1 MKIPLE
7 ITQLGELIK
16 ESMPNQVLRVVG
28 EVSQPKNFRGNMY
41 LNLKDKMYNIKAII
55 WKTKYEQF
63 NTEIKDGDKIVV
75 KGKLDFYGANGS
87 ITYII
92 DKLIKYEG
100 EGELSALYQKYKKTF
115 ETKGYFDRDKK
126 LIIPDKIEK
135 ILLLTSESGAAIHD
149 FIYALD
155 NNHSKLDYDI
165 IDVPVQGRQCPL
177 NIINEINKIKDNY
190 DAIVIT
196 RGGGSFEDL
205 FGFSQPELIEA
216 IHNFDQPVISAIGH
230 QVDTS
235 LLDLVSDCCCPTP
248 SLAAQYIIDTNK
260 KFINELEEIR
270 DDIKDELLGS
280 YNKQNRGLNNC
291 TERLNKIILSF
302 DRIQHSYQSE
312 LLNQLNTY
320 AFKLKELDLKLSSLV
335 NNATEKNN
343 IILIKN
349 NKNVIHK
356 DVGKFIKR
364 LEGTDDFIIGWGN
377 KKIKISSYKFEI
389 L

>member
-1 MKIPLE
+1 M
-7 ITQLGELIK
+7 
-16 ESMPNQVLRVVG
+16 
-28 EVSQPKNFRGNMY
+28 
-41 LNLKDKMYNIKAII
+41 
-55 WKTKYEQF
+55 
-63 NTEIKDGDKIVV
+63 
-75 KGKLDFYGANGS
+75 
-87 ITYII
+87 
-92 DKLIKYEG
+92 
-100 EGELSALYQKYKKTF
+100 F

-165 IDVPVQGRQCPL
+165 IDVPVQGRMCPL

-270 DDIKDELLGS
+270 DDIKDELIGS
-280 YNKQNRGLNNC
+280 YNKQNRGFNNC
-291 TERLNKIILSF
+291 SERLNKIILSF

-320 AFKLKELDLKLSSLV
+320 AFKLKELDLKLSNLV
-335 NNATEKNN
+335 NNTSGNN
-343 IILIKN
+343 IISIKN
-349 NKNVIHK
+349 NKNVTHT
-356 DVGKFIKR
+356 DVAKFIKR
-364 LEGTDDFIIGWGN
+364 LEGTDDFIINWN
-377 KKIKISSYKFEI
+377 NNKIKISSYKFE
-389 L
+389 LL

>member
-16 ESMPNQVLRVVG
+16 ESMPNQVLRVIG

-87 ITYII
+87 VTYII

-100 EGELSALYQKYKKTF
+100 EGELSALYQKYKKMF

-165 IDVPVQGRQCPL
+165 IDVPVQGRMCPL
-177 NIINEINKIKDNY
+177 NIINELNKIKDNY

-216 IHNFDQPVISAIGH
+216 IYNFNQPVISAIGH

-248 SLAAQYIIDTNK
+248 SLAAQYIIDINK

-270 DDIKDELLGS
+270 DDIKDELIGS

-343 IILIKN
+343 IISIKN
-349 NKNVIHK
+349 NKNVIHT
-356 DVGKFIKR
+356 DVAKFIKR
-364 LEGTDDFIIGWGN
+364 LEGTDDFIINWN
-377 KKIKISSYKFEI
+377 NNKIKISSYKFE
-389 L
+389 LL

>member
-87 ITYII
+87 VTYII

-364 LEGTDDFIIGWGN
+364 LEGTDDFIIDWGN

>member
-16 ESMPNQVLRVVG
+16 ESMPNQVLRVIG

-87 ITYII
+87 VTYII

-100 EGELSALYQKYKKTF
+100 EGELSALYQKYKKMF

-165 IDVPVQGRQCPL
+165 IDVPVQGRMCPL
-177 NIINEINKIKDNY
+177 NIINELNKIKDNY

-216 IHNFDQPVISAIGH
+216 IYNFNQPVISAIGH

-248 SLAAQYIIDTNK
+248 SLAAQYIIDINK

-270 DDIKDELLGS
+270 DDIKDELMGS

-320 AFKLKELDLKLSSLV
+320 AFKLKELDLKLSNLV
-335 NNATEKNN
+335 NNTSGNN
-343 IILIKN
+343 IISIKN
-349 NKNVIHK
+349 NKNVIHT
-356 DVGKFIKR
+356 DVAKFIKR
-364 LEGTDDFIIGWGN
+364 LEGTDDFIINWN
-377 KKIKISSYKFEI
+377 NNKIKISSYKFE
-389 L
+389 LL

>member
-16 ESMPNQVLRVVG
+16 ESMPNQVLRVIG
-28 EVSQPKNFRGNMY
+28 EVSQPKIFRGNMY

-87 ITYII
+87 VTYII

-100 EGELSALYQKYKKTF
+100 EGELSALYQKYKKMF

-165 IDVPVQGRQCPL
+165 IDVPVQGRMCPL

-270 DDIKDELLGS
+270 DDIKDELIGS
-280 YNKQNRGLNNC
+280 YNKQNRGFNNC
-291 TERLNKIILSF
+291 SERLNKIILSF

-320 AFKLKELDLKLSSLV
+320 AFKLKELDLKLSNLV
-335 NNATEKNN
+335 NNTSGNN
-343 IILIKN
+343 IISIKN
-349 NKNVIHK
+349 NKNVIHT
-356 DVGKFIKR
+356 DVAKFIKR
-364 LEGTDDFIIGWGN
+364 LEGTDDFIINWN
-377 KKIKISSYKFEI
+377 NNKIKISSYKFE
-389 L
+389 LL

>member
-165 IDVPVQGRQCPL
+165 IDVPVQGRMCPL

-364 LEGTDDFIIGWGN
+364 LEGTDDFIIDWGN

>member
-16 ESMPNQVLRVVG
+16 ESMPNQVLRVIG

-87 ITYII
+87 VTYII

-100 EGELSALYQKYKKTF
+100 EGELSALYQKYKKMF

-165 IDVPVQGRQCPL
+165 IDVPVQGRMCPL
-177 NIINEINKIKDNY
+177 NIINELNKIKDNY

-216 IHNFDQPVISAIGH
+216 IYNFNQPVISAIGH

-248 SLAAQYIIDTNK
+248 SLAAQYIIDINK

-270 DDIKDELLGS
+270 DDIKDELMGS

-343 IILIKN
+343 IISIKN
-349 NKNVIHK
+349 NKNVIHT
-356 DVGKFIKR
+356 DVAKFIKR
-364 LEGTDDFIIGWGN
+364 LEGTDDFIINWN
-377 KKIKISSYKFEI
+377 NNKIKISSYKFE
-389 L
+389 LL

>member
-63 NTEIKDGDKIVV
+63 NTEIKHGDKIVV

-165 IDVPVQGRQCPL
+165 IDVPVQGRMCPL

-364 LEGTDDFIIGWGN
+364 LEGTDDFIIDWGN

>member
-16 ESMPNQVLRVVG
+16 ESMPNQVLRVIG

-87 ITYII
+87 VTYII

-100 EGELSALYQKYKKTF
+100 EGELSALYQKYKKMF

-165 IDVPVQGRQCPL
+165 IDVPVQGRMCPL
-177 NIINEINKIKDNY
+177 NIINELNKIKDNY

-216 IHNFDQPVISAIGH
+216 IYNFNQPVISAIGH

-270 DDIKDELLGS
+270 DDIKDELMGS

-343 IILIKN
+343 IISIKN
-349 NKNVIHK
+349 NKNVIHT
-356 DVGKFIKR
+356 DVAKFIKR
-364 LEGTDDFIIGWGN
+364 LEGTDDFIINWN
-377 KKIKISSYKFEI
+377 NNKIKISNYKFK
-389 L
+389 LL

>member
-364 LEGTDDFIIGWGN
+364 LEGTDDFIIDWGN

>member
-16 ESMPNQVLRVVG
+16 ESMPNQVLRVIG

-87 ITYII
+87 VTYII

-100 EGELSALYQKYKKTF
+100 EGELSALYQKYKKMF

-165 IDVPVQGRQCPL
+165 IDVPVQGRMCPL
-177 NIINEINKIKDNY
+177 NIINELNKIKDNY

-216 IHNFDQPVISAIGH
+216 IYNFNQPVISAIGH

-270 DDIKDELLGS
+270 DDIKDELMGS

-343 IILIKN
+343 IISIKN
-349 NKNVIHK
+349 NKNVIHT
-356 DVGKFIKR
+356 DVAKFIKR
-364 LEGTDDFIIGWGN
+364 LEGTDDFIINWN
-377 KKIKISSYKFEI
+377 NNKIKISNYKFE
-389 L
+389 LL

>member
-16 ESMPNQVLRVVG
+16 ESMPNQVLRVIG

-87 ITYII
+87 VTYII

-100 EGELSALYQKYKKTF
+100 EGELSALYQKYKKMF

-165 IDVPVQGRQCPL
+165 IDVPVQGRMCPL
-177 NIINEINKIKDNY
+177 NIINELNKIKDNY

-216 IHNFDQPVISAIGH
+216 IYNFNQPVISAIGH

-248 SLAAQYIIDTNK
+248 SLAAQYIIDINK

-270 DDIKDELLGS
+270 DDIKDELMGS

-343 IILIKN
+343 IISIKN
-349 NKNVIHK
+349 NKNVTHT
-356 DVGKFIKR
+356 DVAKFIKR
-364 LEGTDDFIIGWGN
+364 LEGTDDFIINWN
-377 KKIKISSYKFEI
+377 NNKIKISSYKFE
-389 L
+389 LL